1 MFGMDH
7 SSSPLGA
14 LGQAIS
20 NRRRQLGLS
29 QQGLSDLA
37 DLHRTYIA
45 DIERGARNVS
55 LKNIARVAAA
65 LGLRISELFWEAE
78 NKTGDSGRALRLPFP
93 QGEGRFSVDVAFD
106 ASGFL
111 RVRTEGVIDEFA
123 WPSLLEAAS
132 TAAQRYEC
140 KRFFADHRSSG
151 LRLNT
156 MDVWN
161 IPRDLERHGITGHRA
176 ALLFAR
182 VEENEQFLEMALAIQ
197 GVAAKVFT
205 DARQAIMWLGA
216 NKP

>member
-78 NKTGDSGRALRLPFP
+78 NKTGGTSRLPFP
-93 QGEGRFSVDVAFD
+93 KGEGRFSVDVALD
-106 ASGFL
+106 GAGFL

-156 MDVWN
+156 TDVWN
-161 IPRDLERHGITGHRA
+161 MPRDLERHGITGHRA
-176 ALLFAR
+176 ALLFTR
-182 VEENEQFLEMALAIQ
+182 VGENEQFLEMALAIQ
-197 GVAAKVFT
+197 GVTAKVFT
-205 DARQAIMWLGA
+205 DAGQAVVWLGG
-216 NKP
+216 NKA